1 MHCPTN
7 EDKQLF
13 ARSVAARLNQHHSL
27 SGNNTISS
35 RCIRKARQGNNT
47 AIERI
52 LMACGTQNVG
62 KSLTMRDMENK
73 PFKQEERSPKK
84 GYKVGIKRPNKGN
97 VALIS

>member
-7 EDKQLF
+7 EDRELF
-13 ARSVAARLNQHHSL
+13 AKTVANRLGVSAR
-27 SGNNTISS
+27 
-35 RCIRKARQGNNT
+35 CVRKARQGSIAAQSKIEEKTGRLKWNNS
-47 AIERI
+47 AVNI
-52 LMACGTQNVG
+52 G